1 MSHIATSC
9 LPRIKRTAT
18 TLSWALALLL
28 LISPLSSAQARDYYL
43 KAEGDQAIFAMT
55 TDLLIARPVLLV
67 STLAGTALFTL
78 ALPVTAL
85 SGSIDE
91 AAETLVRRPAS
102 ATFMRCLGCIEV
114 PDQQR

>member
-1 MSHIATSC
+1 MPDLS
-9 LPRIKRTAT
+9 T
-18 TLSWALALLL
+18 TRPHSMKPSAIIFAWALLLLL
-28 LISPLSSAQARDYYL
+28 LISSVSPAQARDYYL

-55 TDLLIARPVLLV
+55 TDLLIARPVLFV

-78 ALPVTAL
+78 SLPVTAL

-114 PDQQR
+114 PDHR